1 MIPILYGEDCI
12 NDRTLICPQTLCMT
26 PNKLH
31 EFVKKKT
38 PINSPGMLHNSNLH
52 GIVTVAVCVDR
63 KGKVIAVKAVE
74 GHPMAFQSVIESV
87 RNWRFIP
94 YRDKGKP
101 VPVFG
106 VIDINYDFRSDAS
119 K

>member
-1 MIPILYGEDCI
+1 M
-12 NDRTLICPQTLCMT
+12 CPQSFCVA

-38 PINSPGMLHNSNLH
+38 PVRPPGMLHNSNLH

-63 KGKVIAVKAVE
+63 KGKVVAAKSVE
-74 GHPMAFQSVIESV
+74 GHAMAFQAAIDSI

-94 YRDKGKP
+94 YRDKGKT

-106 VIDINYDFRSDAS
+106 LIDIDYDFRSDAP